1 MHVCTALE
9 VHNDANCDE
18 NVLFFFLSYANVLP
32 IERLIISLS
41 ILVYTRIYKTS
52 GTLRSEVICRN
63 RIDPAEIISQKV
75 AKSFRE

>member
-1 MHVCTALE
+1 MYVQLLKCTTMPI
-9 VHNDANCDE
+9 VMKTC
-18 NVLFFFLSYANVLP
+18 FFFLSYANVLP